1 MSLNCM
7 GPLIRRFFSNKY
19 VLQGTPGGP
28 VVENLTS
35 NAGDASSIPGWGTQ
49 IPHAVA
55 KPVCHSQDLIQPN
68 KVFKKMYSSGM

>member
-28 VVENLTS
+28 VVENPTS
-35 NAGDASSIPGWGTQ
+35 NAGDASLIPGWGTQ
-49 IPHAVA
+49 IPHAVGQLSLCA
-55 KPVCHSQDLIQPN
+55 TTKT
-68 KVFKKMYSSGM
+68 